1 MNKEARKYIR
11 VKKIRRAARVRAKIK
26 GTPEVP
32 RLSVFRS
39 NKFIWA
45 QVIDDAAGIT
55 MLAVSEKETKVKGTK
70 TEKSGILGA
79 LLAEK
84 CAKAGITKLVFD
96 RGEGKFH
103 GRIKEFAEA
112 LRAQGLKF

>member
-1 MNKEARKYIR
+1 MNKETRKYIR
-11 VKKIRRAARVRAKIK
+11 VKKIRRADRVRAKIA
-26 GTPEVP
+26 GTPEIP

-45 QVIDDAAGIT
+45 QVIDDVAGIT
-55 MLAVSEKETKVKGTK
+55 ILSVSEKEAKAKGTK
-70 TEKSGILGA
+70 TEKSGILGK

-96 RGEGKFH
+96 RGSGKFH
-103 GRIKEFAEA
+103 GRLKEFAEA
-112 LRAQGLKF
+112 LREQGLKF

>member
-45 QVIDDAAGIT
+45 QVIDDVAGIT

-103 GRIKEFAEA
+103 GPIKEFAEA

>member
-1 MNKEARKYIR
+1 MNRESRKYIR
-11 VKKIRRAARVRAKIK
+11 IKKIRRAARVRAKIM
-26 GTPEVP
+26 GTAEIP

-45 QVIDDAAGIT
+45 QLINDVTGTTI
-55 MLAVSEKETKVKGTK
+55 LSVSEKEVKTKGTK
-70 TEKSGILGA
+70 TEKSRILGNI
-79 LLAEK
+79 LAEK

-96 RGEGKFH
+96 RGGGKFH

-112 LRAQGLKF
+112 LRARGLKF